1 MVQENPKGALICPH
15 SREGRCPGPKPGSDP
30 FRGGGPLDCRGMR
43 LGRFSCRLF
52 AGLAGVVVPL
62 LLAPAALAADG
73 VGVYGRT
80 DDKVV
85 TYFAF
90 GVIAFFAILVTVLS
104 LIQIRLENRKERRT
118 QDLERLGSR

>member
-1 MVQENPKGALICPH
+1 MRFGNLSRRVLPPLIALVA
-15 SREGRCPGPKPGSDP
+15 
-30 FRGGGPLDCRGMR
+30 L
-43 LGRFSCRLF
+43 L
-52 AGLAGVVVPL
+52 VV
-62 LLAPAALAADG
+62 APAAMAADG

-90 GVIAFFAILVTVLS
+90 GLIAFFAILVTVLS
-104 LIQIRLENRKERRT
+104 LIQIRLDNRKERRT

>member
-1 MVQENPKGALICPH
+1 MRFVSRLLAL
-15 SREGRCPGPKPGSDP
+15 
-30 FRGGGPLDCRGMR
+30 
-43 LGRFSCRLF
+43 LF
-52 AGLAGVVVPL
+52 ALVAL
-62 LLAPAALAADG
+62 LVLAPAAMAADG

-85 TYFAF
+85 TFFAF
-90 GVIAFFAILVTVLS
+90 GLIAFFAILVTVLS

>member
-1 MVQENPKGALICPH
+1 MRFV
-15 SREGRCPGPKPGSDP
+15 SRLLPV
-30 FRGGGPLDCRGMR
+30 
-43 LGRFSCRLF
+43 LF
-52 AGLAGVVVPL
+52 AMVAL
-62 LLAPAALAADG
+62 LVLAPAAMAADG

-85 TYFAF
+85 TFFAF
-90 GVIAFFAILVTVLS
+90 GLIAFFAILVTVLS

>member
-1 MVQENPKGALICPH
+1 MRFATSLRRVLVGLLTVV
-15 SREGRCPGPKPGSDP
+15 
-30 FRGGGPLDCRGMR
+30 GPL
-43 LGRFSCRLF
+43 
-52 AGLAGVVVPL
+52 VI
-62 LLAPAALAADG
+62 APAAMAADG

-85 TYFAF
+85 TFFAF
-90 GVIAFFAILVTVLS
+90 GTIAFFAILVTVLS